1 MAVAKADQTAHSVTR
16 RDFLEGVGK
25 TTAALIVGCFV
36 DGTIGVLDADAAAQD
51 QALNAWVRIS
61 SDDKVTIVVSQAE
74 MGQGIMSTLPMVLA
88 EELGADWDRV
98 NLEMSP
104 AAEAYRNPRINWQF
118 TGNSESTSSF
128 FELMRQVG
136 ASAREMLIS
145 AAAERWRVPPASC
158 FAEKSV
164 VIHRGSGR
172 KLTFGKLAAAAS
184 SKQPPKNP
192 PLKPQSEW
200 KLLGKSQPKVD
211 IPSKVDG
218 SAVFG
223 LDFKLPG
230 MVYAAVRNCP
240 VWTGKLKSFDRSSVA
255 GFPGVIDVVPVPSG
269 VAVVAATYWQA
280 KKALDALRVTWDE
293 GPDASFTMETILEQ
307 YREALSGQDWFLVR
321 EVGNPDAIP
330 HSYPNKR
337 LKGAAVPAPTAASSA
352 PATYSELYSAEY
364 EAQFLAHATME
375 PMNAT
380 AHVTDAGCEVWAPT
394 QGQELSQIVIMQV
407 LGLPKDK
414 VKINRTLLGGGFGRR
429 LVADFVLQ
437 AAVAS
442 KAVGK
447 PVKIIWSRE
456 EDMRHDFYRPA
467 VRQRITM
474 GLDSEGMIVAA
485 WHQLVSPSILQHVS
499 QVSVT
504 DEFDPSCIEGLN
516 ESRYKIPNVR
526 VDFHL
531 LKLGVPASTS
541 VLRTTGYGPNI
552 FAFESFIDEMAHKTG
567 KDSYQYRR
575 YLLQDDA
582 RALAV
587 LNLAAEK
594 SGWNTPAPQ
603 GVHRGIA
610 FAEAFNSIICQVVEL
625 SVKDNDVKIHRVVSA
640 LDCGTTLNPNIAAN
654 NIEGGVAWGL
664 SVAFKSEITFH
675 HGRTVQSNFHDYEIL
690 RLSEMPP
697 VEVYF
702 VESGA
707 RPLGGTGETG
717 PVTVLPA
724 VGNALFAATGKRY
737 RSLPLSRHGLQ
748 LV

>member
-1 MAVAKADQTAHSVTR
+1 MAVAKVDENVNITR
-16 RDFLEGVGK
+16 RGFLEGVGK
-25 TTAALIVGCFV
+25 TSAALIVGCFM
-36 DGTIGVLDADAAAQD
+36 DGTIGVLDATAAAQE
-51 QALNAWVRIS
+51 QTLNAWVRVS
-61 SDDKVTIVVSQAE
+61 ADDKVTIVVSQVE
-74 MGQGIMSTLPMVLA
+74 MGQGIMSTLPVVLA

-104 AAEAYRNPRINWQF
+104 TADAYRNPRINFQF
-118 TGNSESTSSF
+118 TGNSESTTSF

-145 AAAERWRVPPASC
+145 AAAERWRVPASAC
-158 FAEKSV
+158 YAEKGFV
-164 VIHRGSGR
+164 VQRASGR
-172 KLTFGKLAAAAS
+172 KLTFGRLAVAAS

-192 PLKPQSEW
+192 PLKSQSEW
-200 KLLGKSQPKVD
+200 KLLGKPLPKID

-218 SAVFG
+218 SAIFG

-240 VWTGKLKSFDRSSVA
+240 VWTGSLKAFDRSSIA
-255 GFPGVIDVVPVPSG
+255 GFPRVIDVVPVPSG
-269 VAVVAATYWQA
+269 IAVVAATYWQA

-293 GPDASFTMETILEQ
+293 GSEAGFSTDTILEQ
-307 YREALSGQDWFLVR
+307 YREALSGQDWVLVR

-330 HSYPNKR
+330 HTYPNKR
-337 LKGAAVPAPTAASSA
+337 LKGVPAPAPTATSA
-352 PATYSELYSAEY
+352 APVTFSRLYSAEY
-364 EAQFLAHATME
+364 DAQFLAHATME

-380 AHVTDAGCEVWAPT
+380 ASVTAEGCEVWAPT
-394 QGQELSQIVIMQV
+394 QGQELAQIVIMQA
-407 LGLPKDK
+407 LKLPKEK
-414 VKINRTLLGGGFGRR
+414 VKVNRTMLGGGFGRR

-447 PVKIIWSRE
+447 PVKLIWSRE
-456 EDMRHDFYRPA
+456 EDMRHDYYRPA
-467 VRQRITM
+467 VRQRIAM
-474 GLDSEGMIVAA
+474 GLDSDGRIVAA
-485 WHQLVSPSILQHVS
+485 SHQLVSPSILQHVA
-499 QVSVT
+499 QMAVT
-504 DEFDPSCIEGLN
+504 DEFDPSCIEGLD

-552 FAFESFIDEMAHKTG
+552 FALESCIDELAHIAG
-567 KDSYQYRR
+567 KDPYQYRR
-575 YLLQDDA
+575 YLLREDA

-587 LNLAAEK
+587 LDLAAEK
-594 SGWNTPAPQ
+594 SGWSTPASQ
-603 GVHRGIA
+603 GVYRGIA
-610 FAEAFNSIICQVVEL
+610 FAEAFKAIICQVVEL
-625 SVKDNDVKIHRVVSA
+625 SVKGNDVKIHRVVSV
-640 LDCGTTLNPNIAAN
+640 LDCGTTLNRNIAAN

-664 SVAFKSEITFH
+664 SVAFKSEITFD

-697 VEVYF
+697 VDVYF

-724 VGNALFAATGKRY
+724 VGNALFAATGQRY
-737 RSLPLSRHGLQ
+737 RSLPLSRHGLR
-748 LV
+748 LA